1 MAKQA
6 ETDSNVSRRNFLGG
20 AAAGV
25 AAGALGGWS
34 TASAQPPT
42 GIQEMRTDVVVVGGG
57 MGGLTA
63 AVRAQQQG
71 ARVIVLEKAFE
82 PGGTMKHSA
91 GGVAG
96 SEFESMRR
104 RAPDGDPD
112 VQRMVSDGIPLA
124 TEFYHSIGA
133 PISGRSGGSARGG
146 SIAPV
151 LFTYFMVTT
160 FERGGGRILV
170 ETPMVRLLTNRL
182 HEVIGVLAEGPN
194 GLIRVL
200 AKAVVVAT
208 GGWMGN
214 AQMVNQH
221 ITRHF
226 GSLRQRN
233 AGWGRHPPFVGDGF
247 FAATALGA
255 APSTGGFDS
264 FYGHM
269 LPARPGRPT
278 DPMTTYS
285 LYHGPWGIAVNLYGR
300 RFTDETRGRLVKYGA
315 GGAALGGGEMTL
327 NQEVARQPEA
337 TAAYIW
343 DEPVNQ
349 DRACEN
355 CGLGGLDKFPAFRMA
370 GAPVATA
377 NTLRELAAQMEGWG
391 VGMQAETVLGQ
402 LTEYNQAAEN
412 GKASALPIPKA
423 VPENAVPIKQPPFY
437 AVLGTAGITA
447 TFGGLRINSQCQVL
461 SRTGRPLRGLY
472 AAGIDIGNY
481 SNYAY
486 LGNLILGA
494 ASGYLSGTNAAK
506 QPEPQGGWET
516 GLLS

>member
-1 MAKQA
+1 MAKHT
-6 ETDSNVSRRNFLGG
+6 ETTSTGSRRSFIGG
-20 AAAGV
+20 AVAGF
-25 AAGALGGWS
+25 AGGALGGWS
-34 TASAQPPT
+34 TASAQAQT
-42 GIQEMRTDVVVVGGG
+42 GMREMRTDVVVAGGG

-71 ARVIVLEKAFE
+71 ARVILLEKSFD

-96 SEFESMRR
+96 TEYESMRR

-112 VQRMVSDGIPLA
+112 VQRTVSDGIALA
-124 TEFYHSIGA
+124 TDFYHSIGA
-133 PISGRSGGSARGG
+133 PIGGGPGARGG
-146 SIAPV
+146 AIAPV
-151 LFTYFMVTT
+151 LFTHFMVTN
-160 FERGGGRILV
+160 FERGGGKILV
-170 ETPMVRLLTNRL
+170 ETPMVRLLTNHLR
-182 HEVIGVLAEGPN
+182 EVIGVVAEGPN
-194 GLIRVL
+194 GPIRVL
-200 AKAVVVAT
+200 AKAVVLAT

-214 AQMVNQH
+214 PQMVTQH

-226 GSLRQRN
+226 GTLRQRN
-233 AGWGRHPPFVGDGF
+233 AGWGRRPPFLGDGF

-264 FYGHM
+264 FYGHL
-269 LPARPGRPT
+269 LPARPGRVT

-285 LYHGPWGIAVNLYGR
+285 AYHGPWCVSVNLYGR
-300 RFTDETRGRLVKYGA
+300 RFTDESRGRLA
-315 GGAALGGGEMTL
+315 GGAALGGGEQLL

-349 DRACEN
+349 DRACET
-355 CGLGGLDKFPAFRMA
+355 CGLGGLDKFPAYRMA

-377 NTLRELAAQMEGWG
+377 NTLPELTAQMEGWG
-391 VGMQAETVLGQ
+391 VGMPAEVILGE
-402 LTEYNQAAEN
+402 LTQYNQAAEN
-412 GKASALPIPKA
+412 GKAGALPIPKA
-423 VPENAVPIKQPPFY
+423 VTQNAVPIKQPPFY

-447 TFGGLRINSQCQVL
+447 TFGGLRINSRCQVL
-461 SRTGRPLRGLY
+461 SRTLRPIRGLY

-481 SNYAY
+481 SNYVY

-494 ASGYLSGTNAAK
+494 ASGYLSGTHAAK
-506 QPEPQGGWET
+506 QPDPKGGWEPA
-516 GLLS
+516 LSSV